1 MKKLMLSA
9 AIAAASIGA
18 AQAQSW
24 ETPVIKGYGKIM
36 DYKDVAVRPDPKL
49 DYKLVYGIHDD
60 KMKGGVNATL
70 WSIARNVNL
79 LRAGGVPK
87 DKIHIVAVFYG
98 PGIGPAL
105 GNEAFKALAKG
116 KDKDKDKDVGD
127 NPNLGLM
134 KQLSENGVEFYA
146 CGQTMA
152 SKKLTAADLNAY
164 TKKSLSAQVV
174 LANYQLN
181 GYALMA
187 N

>member
-1 MKKLMLSA
+1 MKKLTISA
-9 AIAAASIGA
+9 AVALSTISP
-18 AQAQSW
+18 AQAQTW
-24 ETPVIKGYGKIM
+24 ENPVIQGYGKIM
-36 DYKDVAVRPDPKL
+36 DYKDAAVRPDPTME
-49 DYKLVYGIHDD
+49 YKLVYGIHDD
-60 KMKGGVNATL
+60 KMKGDVNATL
-70 WSIARNVNL
+70 WSIARSVNL

-87 DKIHIVAVFYG
+87 DQIHIVAVFYG
-98 PGIGPAL
+98 PGIAPAL
-105 GNEAFKALAKG
+105 NNEAFKALSE
-116 KDKDKDKDVGD
+116 DKDASD

-134 KQLSENGVEFYA
+134 KQLSENGVKFYA

-152 SKKLTAADLNAY
+152 SKKLTDKDLNAY